1 MSLPID
7 WPTLQQPAPTNL
19 PADQRAVRL
28 LAGGDSIKAW
38 KPDGTVADAA
48 TADGPLRAHAGPLL
62 ADAAIAR
69 AELGREQYG
78 SYVTRDNGRSH
89 AVDALQ
95 ELADCCAYLAA
106 WWDELP
112 ADSEAKRCVEHA
124 LARLRYAAEFIE
136 KAVHEKEQPHD

>member
-1 MSLPID
+1 MSLPSD
-7 WPTLQQPAPTNL
+7 WPTLAQPAPSNL

-28 LAGGDSIKAW
+28 LAGGESIKAW
-38 KPDGTVADAA
+38 KPDGTVADEA

-69 AELGREQYG
+69 AEAGREQYG
-78 SYVTRDNGRSH
+78 SYVTRDNGRSM

-112 ADSEAKRCVEHA
+112 EGEAKRSVEHA

-136 KAVHEKEQPHD
+136 RAEKEAHND